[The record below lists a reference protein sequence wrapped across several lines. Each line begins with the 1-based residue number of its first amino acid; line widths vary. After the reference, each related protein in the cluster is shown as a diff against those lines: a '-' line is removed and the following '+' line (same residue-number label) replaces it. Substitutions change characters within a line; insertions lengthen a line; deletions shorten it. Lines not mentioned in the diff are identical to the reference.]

1 MARTKRTIASKNVAP
16 RMSLHAR
23 IRRNAP
29 APAPAPAPAGEE
41 AGEEAVEPE
50 AQGE

>member
-1 MARTKRTIASKNVAP
+1 MARFWKRNVSKNVAP
-16 RMSLHAR
+16 RMSLHIR

-29 APAPAPAPAGEE
+29 AP

>member
-1 MARTKRTIASKNVAP
+1 MARTKRTLASKNVAP
-16 RMSLHAR
+16 RMSTHIR

-29 APAPAPAPAGEE
+29 APAPA
-41 AGEEAVEPE
+41 GEEAVEPV